1 MQRRGCST
9 IVVFLAA
16 ILCATS
22 SRAEAQDPNQLR
34 HQINASQTRLDQIRA
49 ERQRLQQE
57 LNDLTGQVTNVSE
70 EISNIEKQ
78 ISASTSLLAEL
89 NIQLGTLSD
98 QVTVM
103 TRDML
108 NTRDALA
115 VRTVTLHQRL
125 REIYK
130 RGPLRPIQVLF
141 SSRSFSDLLNRYKY
155 LHDVALFDR
164 MLVREVH
171 DLERKLTDQRATLST
186 DAQTIGRVQLEKLNE
201 FDELERLETQRQRR
215 LAVFTGRQSE
225 AHSTL
230 AHLATEEQQLRALL
244 EELEEKR
251 RRNEREIGVATI
263 SNLTTSDLGNLDW
276 PLDGDILYQFGP
288 QHEGNTT
295 IPREGLGIRAERG
308 SPVHAVDAGTV
319 GSVVARSSGQTVILD
334 HGGGFYS
341 SYQRLRNVTVTQSQ
355 RVEQGQIIGHVGGDS
370 TNPHIE
376 FQIYE
381 PSSAGPRAVD
391 PVRWLRNRTRANDH
405 NE

>member
-1 MQRRGCST
+1 MQHRRGWT

-16 ILCATS
+16 ILCATFS
-22 SRAEAQDPNQLR
+22 STDAQDPNQLR
-34 HQINASQTRLDQIRA
+34 QQINTSQTRLDQIRA
-49 ERQRLQQE
+49 ERQQLQQQ
-57 LNDLTGQVTNVSE
+57 LSDLTGQVTNISE
-70 EISNIEKQ
+70 EISNIENQ
-78 ISASTSLLAEL
+78 ISSSTSLLAEL

-98 QVTVM
+98 QVTAM

-186 DAQTIGRVQLEKLNE
+186 DAQTIQRVRLEKLDE

-225 AHSTL
+225 ARSTL
-230 AHLATEEQQLRALL
+230 THLATEEQQLRTLL
-244 EELEEKR
+244 EELEERR
-251 RRNEREIGVATI
+251 RRNEREVGIATI
-263 SNLTTSDLGNLDW
+263 SNLTTSDLGNLNW

-288 QHEGNTT
+288 QREGNTT

-308 SPVHAVDAGTV
+308 SPVHAVDTGIV

-341 SYQRLRNVTVTQSQ
+341 SYQRLQNVTVTQNQ

-381 PSSAGPRAVD
+381 PGSAGPRAVD
-391 PVRWLRNRTRANDH
+391 PVRWLRNRTRENDY